1 MKSQVRK
8 HGEGYVSG
16 KYKYTHLGVNS
27 ESEGVP
33 PVPVTSL
40 QFSYFSYD
48 YYDVIHLLQ
57 IPIIIINNTR
67 TYIHSSSSTL
77 YFKCDRI
84 NVSCLHVWVRFV
96 LF

>member
-8 HGEGYVSG
+8 HGESYVSG
-16 KYKYTHLGVNS
+16 KYKYTHLGVDS

-33 PVPVTSL
+33 PVPTTSL

-57 IPIIIINNTR
+57 IPIIIINNHVR
-67 TYIHSSSSTL
+67 IFIPAPVLYTL
-77 YFKCDRI
+77 
-84 NVSCLHVWVRFV
+84 NVIE
-96 LF
+96 